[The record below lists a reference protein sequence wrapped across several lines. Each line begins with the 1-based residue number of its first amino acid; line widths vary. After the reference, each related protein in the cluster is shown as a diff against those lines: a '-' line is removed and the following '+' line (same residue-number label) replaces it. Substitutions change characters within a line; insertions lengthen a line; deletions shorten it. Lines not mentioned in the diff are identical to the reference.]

1 MKIFHD
7 LDILI
12 NRVKRPMVFT
22 NGVFDILHRGH
33 IEYLNEAKKLGNTLI
48 VALNSDKSVKSL
60 NKGSNRPINKLEDR
74 VYVLSNLISIDLIT
88 SFNDNTPIKLI
99 ERLKPDFLIKGGDW
113 CEDDIVGSDYIKKI
127 GGKVLSI
134 PFKTDISTTQIIN
147 KINLST

>member
-48 VALNSDKSVKSL
+48 VALNSDKSVK
-60 NKGSNRPINKLEDR
+60 
-74 VYVLSNLISIDLIT
+74 
-88 SFNDNTPIKLI
+88 
-99 ERLKPDFLIKGGDW
+99 
-113 CEDDIVGSDYIKKI
+113 
-127 GGKVLSI
+127 
-134 PFKTDISTTQIIN
+134 
-147 KINLST
+147 